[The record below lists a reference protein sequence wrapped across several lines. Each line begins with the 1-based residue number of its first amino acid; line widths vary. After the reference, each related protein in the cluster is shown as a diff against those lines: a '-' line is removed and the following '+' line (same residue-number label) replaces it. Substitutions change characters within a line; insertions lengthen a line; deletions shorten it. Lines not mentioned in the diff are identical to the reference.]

1 MRQPDTIV
9 INPSRSYPWYGCWTE
24 GDRLTH
30 GQRAALASRAIDAD
44 TVEIITVRRHATT
57 QEMWWPTNQ
66 PPPVFEFDCPVL
78 GRQRD
83 GRIRIIAPSGEQALI
98 EGDGWTTVQ
107 SSNRARRTQ
116 NRKGPK

>member
-9 INPSRSYPWYGCWTE
+9 INPSRSYPWYGRWTE

-30 GQRAALASRAIDAD
+30 GQRAAMAKASIDAD
-44 TVEIITVRRHATT
+44 SVEIIAVRRYATA
-57 QEMWWPTNQ
+57 QELWWPTTQ
-66 PPPVFEFDCPVL
+66 PRPVFEFDCPVL

-98 EGDGWTTVQ
+98 QGDGWTTAQ
-107 SSNRARRTQ
+107 ASNRDQRGKK
-116 NRKGPK
+116 RKASR